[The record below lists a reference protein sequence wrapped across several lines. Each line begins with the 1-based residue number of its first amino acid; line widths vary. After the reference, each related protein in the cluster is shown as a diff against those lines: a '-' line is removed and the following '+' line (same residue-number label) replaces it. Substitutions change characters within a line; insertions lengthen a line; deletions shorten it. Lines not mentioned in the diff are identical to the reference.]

1 MDDSRILARRI
12 IAAPTRVMIAI
23 FAAIS
28 IWILLTPS
36 DMNDFLGRVFLV
48 SIGFGSLGFIIYCD
62 FSHQLMWDDERILM
76 PHGGFWRIFGGEWP
90 ETSIRIA
97 DIEHVHVDYWKMSAR
112 QRRYIPF
119 DHITLEGPTEG
130 PEPHVMIMPNFINT
144 DDCRE
149 ALRHIERLRPG
160 VLSEEVITFMN
171 SEKRW

>member
-1 MDDSRILARRI
+1 
-12 IAAPTRVMIAI
+12 MIAI

-28 IWILLTPS
+28 IWILLTPF
-36 DMNDFLGRVFLV
+36 DMNDFLGCVFLV

-76 PHGGFWRIFGGEWP
+76 RHGGFWRIFGGEWP

-97 DIEHVHVDYWKMSAR
+97 DIEGVVGGQTSMEAVQKRFM
-112 QRRYIPF
+112 PF
-119 DHITLEGPTEG
+119 DHIVLYGPTEG
-130 PEPHVMIMPNFINT
+130 PEPYVMIMPNFINT
-144 DDCRE
+144 EDCRE